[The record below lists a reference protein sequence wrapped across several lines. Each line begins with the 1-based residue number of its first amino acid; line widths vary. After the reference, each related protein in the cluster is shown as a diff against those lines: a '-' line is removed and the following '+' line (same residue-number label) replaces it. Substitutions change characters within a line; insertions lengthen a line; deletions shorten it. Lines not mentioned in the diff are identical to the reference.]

1 MAELSGIQEMAKTA
15 PVMGK
20 NIAPKQEQLK
30 MGVNQSKR
38 VELATD
44 AMKKQ
49 MEDGE
54 KNHPGVIIDYS
65 DGKGFGMGIHP
76 EGYSNDPLTPDEE
89 AQYQKYLAEKEKL
102 AK

>member
-1 MAELSGIQEMAKTA
+1 MAELSGIQEMAKVA
-15 PVMGK
+15 PVMEK
-20 NIAPKQEQLK
+20 SMAPKQEELK
-30 MGVNQSKR
+30 MGVNQAKR

-49 MEDGE
+49 MEGDE

-65 DGKGFGMGIHP
+65 DGKGLGMGIHP

-89 AQYQKYLAEKEKL
+89 AQYLKYLEEKEKL